1 MAFTS
6 PTVGRAR
13 ESGKSLLLP
22 LGQRAISTILQALH
36 DDMYFGDERMAFT
49 SQQLDALAAY
59 AATSITLAKELAPD
73 YPTMAATIEQNA
85 EAVKAWAD
93 SSPVEE

>member
-1 MAFTS
+1 
-6 PTVGRAR
+6 
-13 ESGKSLLLP
+13 
-22 LGQRAISTILQALH
+22 
-36 DDMYFGDERMAFT
+36 MAFT

-73 YPTMAATIEQNA
+73 YPTMAATVEQNA

-93 SSPVEE
+93 SSPGEQMCDSLVDKIMSEDADLLHKLAKR